1 MKTLCRDPA
10 CGLDWG
16 GGFRFNGWQR
26 WRKKQG
32 RAGQCKVAELG
43 FGVVGGG

>member
-16 GGFRFNGWQR
+16 GIQIQR
-26 WRKKQG
+26 LAEVEKEAG
-32 RAGQCKVAELG
+32 TCGQCEVAELG